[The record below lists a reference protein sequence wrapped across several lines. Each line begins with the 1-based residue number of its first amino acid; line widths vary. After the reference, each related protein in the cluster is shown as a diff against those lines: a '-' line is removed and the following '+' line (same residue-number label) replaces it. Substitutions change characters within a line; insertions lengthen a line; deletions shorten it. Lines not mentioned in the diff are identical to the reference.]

1 MAFLRSIFLNID
13 LRCNLNFLVIAG
25 VGLMEVAELLP
36 KLGKIALLFFLLDLL
51 GLLRQTTLIL
61 LLGNLVLLL
70 SLNLINDL
78 VYGAIV
84 KFRFVSFSFIV
95 DLLLNSL
102 FSFLCLLYLLSL
114 VNLLRLIRSDG
125 DELRGERRGAFE

>member
-1 MAFLRSIFLNID
+1 MAFLRSFLNID

-25 VGLMEVAELLP
+25 VGLMEVAELHP